1 MKRAVAIVITVMLL
15 ITVPALCIGVDGAMY
30 VRKDPILAAALSW
43 YIPGLGQLYSG
54 AVLKGALFWVVEN
67 SLLVAAVVPF
77 VELKLDVTGNMGVG
91 VNLKS
96 KDNIFAS
103 NEQRVALTLGVAL
116 AVVHIINIID
126 AVNTTRDYNIQY
138 EEQLYTNLQYD
149 CKSESVVFGLQGRF

>member
-15 ITVPALCIGVDGAMY
+15 ITVPALCIGVDGEMY

-54 AVLKGALFWVVEN
+54 AVLKGVLFWVVEN